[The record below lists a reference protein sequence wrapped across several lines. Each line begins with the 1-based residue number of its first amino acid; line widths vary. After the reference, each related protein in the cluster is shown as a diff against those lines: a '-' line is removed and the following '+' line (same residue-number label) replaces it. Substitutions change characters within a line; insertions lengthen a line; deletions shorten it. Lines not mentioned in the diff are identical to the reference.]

1 VSLVFLTVGVGA
13 VMFVTL
19 HLLPGLHGSV
29 NLSSINHNNQG
40 SGSGLGSSGVTYSQS
55 PLYYPKDVYV
65 VLFDPLPFNAHGTG
79 ELFQALQNT
88 VLLVMLVLGLRSL
101 RILPRAAFARPYLIM
116 CFVYVVSFC
125 YFFAALG
132 NLGLIAREATVM
144 VPLYLVLLCI
154 PRGPRHRPPRYI
166 WELSR
171 RQRSARRKAMAQGSA
186 AF

>member
-1 VSLVFLTVGVGA
+1 MLIVSLR
-13 VMFVTL
+13 
-19 HLLPGLHGSV
+19 
-29 NLSSINHNNQG
+29 N
-40 SGSGLGSSGVTYSQS
+40 
-55 PLYYPKDVYV
+55 
-65 VLFDPLPFNAHGTG
+65 
-79 ELFQALQNT
+79 
-88 VLLVMLVLGLRSL
+88 L

-154 PRGPRHRPPRYI
+154 PRDPRHRPPRYI
-166 WELSR
+166 WELTR
-171 RQRSARRKAMAQGSA
+171 RQRKARRRAVTRGRA

>member
-1 VSLVFLTVGVGA
+1 
-13 VMFVTL
+13 MTL

-29 NLSSINHNNQG
+29 NLSQINKNNQG
-40 SGSGLGSSGVTYSQS
+40 HGTGLGSSGVSYSQS
-55 PLYYPKDVYV
+55 PLYFPRDVYV
-65 VLFDPLPFNAHGTG
+65 VLFDPLPLNAHGG
-79 ELFQALQNT
+79 GQRFQALQNS
-88 VLLVMLVLGLRSL
+88 VLLVMLIVSLRNL

-154 PRGPRHRPPRYI
+154 PRAPRHRPPRYI
-166 WELSR
+166 WELTR
-171 RQRSARRKAMAQGSA
+171 RQRAARRRAVARGGA